1 VRARRLDERAD
12 LVQEA
17 REFVAAVDPLLG
29 VRAAVVFGSV
39 ARGDFNDESDI
50 DVLVVA
56 ERLPPRY
63 ADRLR
68 AIGWPTAGRIE
79 PIAWTPNEYA
89 RHRGEGNLIAVEA
102 EQMGVW
108 LVGAPGTAGCQD
120 EQALASRRGGV
131 QAQPAA
137 AERQRAQLTR
147 LPSGS

>member
-1 VRARRLDERAD
+1 M
-12 LVQEA
+12 
-17 REFVAAVDPLLG
+17 
-29 VRAAVVFGSV
+29 
-39 ARGDFNDESDI
+39 
-50 DVLVVA
+50 LVVA

-120 EQALASRRGGV
+120 EQTLASRRGGV